1 MKITSP
7 VKEFPGTIERPDSL
21 TLPQV
26 IAFENGIRD
35 LKRDGTP
42 AESDG
47 ETLSLILP
55 FFSDWQIEGQPKEPT
70 VETFVFTPRR
80 AGAELVAWL
89 WGEITRLYV
98 GETEIP
104 NA

>member
-7 VKEFPGTIERPDSL
+7 VKEFPGTVERPDSL

-47 ETLSLILP
+47 ETLALILP
-55 FFSDWQIEGQPKEPT
+55 FFTDWQIEGQPAAPT
-70 VETFVFTPRR
+70 VETFIFSPRK

-89 WGEITRLYV
+89 LGEITKVYV